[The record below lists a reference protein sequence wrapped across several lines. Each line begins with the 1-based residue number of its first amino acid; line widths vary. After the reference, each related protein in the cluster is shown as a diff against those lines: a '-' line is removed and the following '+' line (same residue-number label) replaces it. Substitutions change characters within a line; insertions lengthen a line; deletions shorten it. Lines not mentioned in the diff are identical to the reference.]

1 MPKYFP
7 LPVKAVYLRIK
18 TQDMNREILRLAVP
32 NIISNITV
40 PLMGIVSSA
49 VAGHLDN
56 SAATIGALAIG
67 VSIFNFIYWNC
78 SFVRMGTSGLT
89 AQAFGAGN
97 FHECTNMLV
106 RGILVAAIL
115 GLLVI
120 CFQNPLG
127 RLALWAMNGNEI
139 VHDYFYARIWAVPAG
154 IMLFGFNGWYT
165 GMQNAV
171 IPMCIAVTVNIVHV
185 STSLWLVFGH
195 GMGITG
201 IAYGSVVAQN
211 TGVLLAV
218 LLLIL
223 RYRKILTRFTWR
235 EVVDW
240 EPVRKFFLINRD
252 IIVRTLCIVAVYTFF
267 TAASARMEDPILL
280 TVNTLLLQIF
290 TLFSY
295 MNDGFAYA
303 AEALTGRFIGA
314 RDEQSLRRCLGRCLG
329 WGTLI
334 SVLFVGIY
342 LIWWRDLLGIF
353 IKAGTPDA
361 AQVVSTAGNYIVWWR
376 DLVGLFIDDS
386 AANAATIVEV
396 AGRYIVWIILIPVA
410 SAMPFIMDGIMVGA
424 TETKVMRNS
433 MLLSTVAYFGI
444 FYSLYPV
451 IGNNALWLAFT
462 LYMFLRGTLQLLMTR
477 RLRLIYRKAAA

>member
-1 MPKYFP
+1 
-7 LPVKAVYLRIK
+7 
-18 TQDMNREILRLAVP
+18 MNREILRLALP
-32 NIISNITV
+32 NIVSNITV
-40 PLMGIVSSA
+40 PVMGIASTMIAGNLGGGDTTRAIGSLA
-49 VAGHLDN
+49 V
-56 SAATIGALAIG
+56 G

-78 SFVRMGTSGLT
+78 SFLRMGTSGLT
-89 AQAFGAGN
+89 AQAYGAKN
-97 FHECTNMLV
+97 HRECTATLA
-106 RGILVAAIL
+106 RTLLVAAVLGALIL
-115 GLLVI
+115 LL
-120 CFQNPLG
+120 QYPLG
-127 RLALWAMNGNEI
+127 QTAIWAMNGDEL
-139 VHDYFYARIWAVPAG
+139 VAEYFYARIWAVPAG
-154 IMLFGFNGWYT
+154 IMLFGLNGWFI
-165 GMQNAV
+165 GMQNAR
-171 IPMCIAVTVNIVHV
+171 IPMWIAILQNVVHV
-185 STSLWLVFGH
+185 GCSWFFAFRC
-195 GMGITG
+195 GMGIAG
-201 IAYGSVVAQN
+201 IGYGSVVAQYL
-211 TGVLLAV
+211 GVALAAV
-218 LLLIL
+218 LIVAN
-223 RYRKILTRFTWR
+223 YREFITRIDWSAVFDMR
-235 EVVDW
+235 PIRRFLVV
-240 EPVRKFFLINRD
+240 NRD

-361 AQVVSTAGNYIVWWR
+361 AQVVSTAGNYIVW
-376 DLVGLFIDDS
+376 
-386 AANAATIVEV
+386 
-396 AGRYIVWIILIPVA
+396 IILIPLA

>member
-1 MPKYFP
+1 MS
-7 LPVKAVYLRIK
+7 
-18 TQDMNREILRLAVP
+18 MNREILRLALP
-32 NIISNITV
+32 NIVSNITV
-40 PLMGIVSSA
+40 PLMGIVGTA
-49 VAGHLDN
+49 IAGHSAGD
-56 SAATIGALAIG
+56 SAANIGALAIG

-78 SFVRMGTSGLT
+78 SFVRMGTSGFT
-89 AQAFGAGN
+89 AQAFGAGD
-97 FHECTNMLV
+97 FRECTNMLARALV
-106 RGILVAAIL
+106 VAASM
-115 GLLVI
+115 GLLVVALQYPI
-120 CFQNPLG
+120 G
-127 RLALWAMNGNEI
+127 ELALWAMNGGEMTRA
-139 VHDYFYARIWAVPAG
+139 YFYARIWAVPAG

-165 GMQNAV
+165 GMQNAL
-171 IPMCIAVTVNIVHV
+171 IPMCTAVTVNIVHV
-185 STSLWLVFGH
+185 GCSLWFAFGMK
-195 GMGITG
+195 MGIVG
-201 IAYGSVVAQN
+201 IAYGSVAGQW
-211 TGVLLAV
+211 TGVMLAA
-218 LLLIL
+218 LLLVW
-223 RYRKILTRFTWR
+223 RYRHVLTGIDWR
-235 EVVDW
+235 EVFDLR
-240 EPVRKFFLINRD
+240 PLRHFFIVNRD
-252 IIVRTLCIVAVYTFF
+252 IMLRTLCIVAVYTFF
-267 TAASARMEDPILL
+267 TGASARMDNPAMLA
-280 TVNTLLLQIF
+280 VNTLLLELF

-361 AQVVSTAGNYIVWWR
+361 AQVVSTAGNYIVW
-376 DLVGLFIDDS
+376 
-386 AANAATIVEV
+386 
-396 AGRYIVWIILIPVA
+396 IILIPLA

-451 IGNNALWLAFT
+451 IGNIALWLAFT